1 MIVLPIN
8 IPSLSLTHPVQPQ
21 RLLTYVEMAIMPI
34 YMVLYK
40 KYKIAVCTVAT
51 VMDFTRSYIFLKQ
64 EYNLQHLDKFF

>member
-40 KYKIAVCTVAT
+40 KCNAAVPSAAT
-51 VMDFTRSYIFLKQ
+51 VMDFT
-64 EYNLQHLDKFF
+64 